1 MRQILSKGQLV
12 VCWALGLWCS
22 FLLVAWFAYTENIL
36 GLILPALVIAGLALL
51 TLELRKR
58 KPQKEGK
65 PVARGKLAS
74 RIISVS
80 LLIIAV
86 ALTVVAIK
94 MTVGAPP
101 TKERDLID
109 YRLLEA
115 RVDYI
120 ARNPN
125 SFLDVRFY
133 YEHALLYGRLA
144 KLPEGVDVKGKI
156 FVEIFD
162 TRDVFSDK
170 SGMNL
175 LEQFKRELEHI
186 SLFIIP
192 VTLRMHTTREKGIVA
207 KFYSRERTPLGYFYR
222 GEYHLWEE

>member
-1 MRQILSKGQLV
+1 
-12 VCWALGLWCS
+12 
-22 FLLVAWFAYTENIL
+22 
-36 GLILPALVIAGLALL
+36 
-51 TLELRKR
+51 
-58 KPQKEGK
+58 
-65 PVARGKLAS
+65 
-74 RIISVS
+74 
-80 LLIIAV
+80 
-86 ALTVVAIK
+86 

-120 ARNPN
+120 TRNPN

-133 YEHALLYGRLA
+133 YEYALLYGWLA

-186 SLFIIP
+186 YSFIRL
-192 VTLRMHTTREKGIVA
+192 VTVDMHTSLEKEIVA
-207 KFYSRERTPLGYFYR
+207 KFYSRERTPLGYFYQ
-222 GEYHLWEE
+222 GEYHLWGE